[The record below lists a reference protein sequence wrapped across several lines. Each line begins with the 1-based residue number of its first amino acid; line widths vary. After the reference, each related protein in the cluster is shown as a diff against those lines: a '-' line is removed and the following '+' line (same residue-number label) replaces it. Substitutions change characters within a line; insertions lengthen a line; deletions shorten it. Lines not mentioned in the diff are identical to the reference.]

1 MASSQQAHTSGKGK
15 VENVSLDV
23 SGQKK
28 CVVCDDILDSAKVL
42 PCTHTFCDSC
52 LDSYLETLSDT
63 ENEFPCPMCKVMSP
77 SPRRYSANKRIGGE
91 NQNSTMPATSVDQ
104 QVPPIDIPGSEDT
117 AKQETN
123 DKSLRD
129 SYPDTLTSIRIN
141 NGDTST
147 PVTARETKRD
157 VETPRGT
164 KGKGKSFSPKNNET
178 LRPYRKCNPC
188 EEMNEIH
195 DAVNF
200 CTSCRESLCA
210 ECSRTHKGM
219 KLTKDHTLSPLE
231 EIEPNQLN
239 KAEVSEFCS
248 DHMGNPMVLYCEDH
262 RVPCCNTCVAVHH
275 VRCSNVLSMDRL
287 ATLLQEKKAPTLL
300 MARLKQCLLNIDNMT
315 ERKTKSQRHLLEQKE
330 SSLQQM
336 GQFKDSVIKLL
347 DDLEKRFTD
356 EVENLYDDHIFAI
369 QTHADKM
376 TKMEMTLRNSIK
388 TLKTTMKYG
397 SDTQQVLM
405 MQTLSADCERFERMI
420 HDNIN
425 FKDYNFTFMPGEEL
439 EASLKTV
446 PSMGIVEI
454 VHKKYFGDLLSCSA
468 KKEGV
473 INVKVAGDNENC
485 IVNSIDI
492 TDEGDIILSD
502 YNNMKIKLFDQHG
515 IFRSSTKVNS
525 GPRGVAY
532 LYERKV
538 AISLPD
544 EKLIQ
549 ILSIEGKYLSQFK
562 NIYTQF
568 KAYRLSFF
576 GNQRMLAICN
586 YETHKTITV
595 ITIDGEVERQISKK
609 KGVRG
614 LGGVCFDPVKTYA
627 YVSDKEFVTGYTY
640 AGKRRFQYKFK
651 RTDLRGMTCDLQGN
665 VYVCSRDTRQI
676 LQLSPE
682 GKLVKTIVVPMS
694 PQDVAMEPQSNKMVV
709 CGMGNIVHVYR
720 LV

>member
-1 MASSQQAHTSGKGK
+1 MASPQQAKTSRKGK

-23 SGQKK
+23 SGPKK

-42 PCTHTFCDSC
+42 PCTHIFCDSC

-77 SPRRYSANKRIGGE
+77 SPRRISAKKKIRDQ
-91 NQNSTMPATSVDQ
+91 NQHSTIPATSTDQ
-104 QVPPIDIPGSEDT
+104 EVPPIDIPGSEDT
-117 AKQETN
+117 SKQEAN

-129 SYPDTLTSIRIN
+129 THLETLTSIRIS
-141 NGDTST
+141 NGYTST

-157 VETPRGT
+157 VKTPHRT
-164 KGKGKSFSPKNNET
+164 KVKGKSSSPKNGT
-178 LRPYRKCNPC
+178 LTPYRKCNPC

-200 CTSCRESLCA
+200 CMSCRESMCA

-219 KLTKDHTLSPLE
+219 KLTKDHILTPLE

-239 KAEVSEFCS
+239 QVEVSEFCP
-248 DHMGNPMVLYCEDH
+248 DHMRNPMVLYCEDH
-262 RVPCCNTCVAVHH
+262 RMPCCNTCVAVHH
-275 VRCSNVLSMDRL
+275 VRCTNVLSMDRL
-287 ATLLQEKKAPTLL
+287 ATLLQEKKASKLL
-300 MARLKQCLLNIDNMT
+300 MARLKQSLLNIDNMT
-315 ERKTKSQRHLLEQKE
+315 ERKAKSQRHLLEQKE
-330 SSLQQM
+330 RSLHQM
-336 GQFKDSVIKLL
+336 GQFKDSLIKLI

-356 EVENLYDDHIFAI
+356 EVENLYDDHLLAI
-369 QTHADKM
+369 QTHADK
-376 TKMEMTLRNSIK
+376 TAKIETALRNSIK
-388 TLKTTMKYG
+388 TLKTTMKHG

-405 MQTLSADCERFERMI
+405 IQTLTADCERFERMI
-420 HDNIN
+420 HVDKIN

-439 EASLKTV
+439 EASLRTV
-446 PSMGIVEI
+446 PSVGIVEI

-473 INVKVAGDNENC
+473 INVKVPGDNENC
-485 IVNSIDI
+485 IANSVDI

-515 IFRSSTKVNS
+515 IFRSSIKVNS

-538 AISLPD
+538 AVSLPD
-544 EKLIQ
+544 ENLIQ
-549 ILSIEGKYLSQFK
+549 ILSIEGKYLSQFR

-576 GNQRMLAICN
+576 GNQRMLAICDS
-586 YETHKTITV
+586 ESHKAITV
-595 ITIDGEVERQISKK
+595 ITFDGQVERQISKK

-627 YVSDKEFVTGYTY
+627 YISDKEVVTGYTY

-682 GKLVKTIVVPMS
+682 GKLIKTIVVPMS

-720 LV
+720 IV